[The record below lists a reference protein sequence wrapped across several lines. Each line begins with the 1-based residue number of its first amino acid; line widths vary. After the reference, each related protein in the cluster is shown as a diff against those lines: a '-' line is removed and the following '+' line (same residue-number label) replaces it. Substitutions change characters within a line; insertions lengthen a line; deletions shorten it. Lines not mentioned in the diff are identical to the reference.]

1 MSNPIID
8 ELYNEIIFDLD
19 TIRIEQTSINDPNE
33 SFKVLKLL
41 YEIQENINNRFNET
55 RGKV

>member
-1 MSNPIID
+1 MSDAIID
-8 ELYNEIIFDLD
+8 DLYGKIISDLD
-19 TIRIEQTSINDPNE
+19 TIRIEQTSINNPNE

>member
-1 MSNPIID
+1 MSDAIID
-8 ELYNEIIFDLD
+8 ELYNQIIFDLD
-19 TIRIEQTSINDPNE
+19 TIRIEQTTIDDPNE

>member
-1 MSNPIID
+1 MSDTIID
-8 ELYNEIIFDLD
+8 DLYNQIIFDLD
-19 TIRIEQTSINDPNE
+19 TIRIEQTSIDDPNE

-41 YEIQENINNRFNET
+41 YEIQENINNSFNEI

>member
-8 ELYNEIIFDLD
+8 ELYNAIILDLD
-19 TIRIEQTSINDPNE
+19 TIRIEQTSINNPNE